1 MFEIGIVCAKIM
13 KKMEQVTVGRERSGF
28 ITESNGLQA
37 SYTLKMELLSSIF
50 AFSFFLFLF
59 LSGG

>member
-37 SYTLKMELLSSIF
+37 SYTFKWNCFLL
-50 AFSFFLFLF
+50 FSLFHFFYFYF
-59 LSGG
+59 